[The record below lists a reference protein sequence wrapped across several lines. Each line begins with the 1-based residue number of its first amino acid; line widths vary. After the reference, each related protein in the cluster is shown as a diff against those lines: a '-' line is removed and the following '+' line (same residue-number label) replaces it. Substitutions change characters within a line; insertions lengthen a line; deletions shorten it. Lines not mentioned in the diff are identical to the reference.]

1 MPGDFLGERPRN
13 RSDQVVDY
21 GECGL
26 LPKRKQASRMV
37 HSQNMHLLLD
47 QTIDNAIR
55 ALNDFTDL
63 WIGKFRHNPPRLRK
77 QDQAVHYSH
86 ESLRHQLSGMR

>member
-1 MPGDFLGERPRN
+1 VAWWSPQATLPREKRTRRTPGDFLGKRPRN

-37 HSQNMHLLLD
+37 HSQNMYLLLD

-55 ALNDFTDL
+55 ALNNFTDL

-77 QDQAVHYSH
+77 
-86 ESLRHQLSGMR
+86 